1 MKVILTSKGFENEIT
16 LKKIMD
22 KIEKKIEDIRM
33 LVIPTARKY
42 EYKQDKYLKD
52 YIELGFKEE
61 NIVFFDDDNIEK
73 YIDLD
78 IDMIFVCGGNTFIL
92 KHYLEKSGF
101 IKYIYDYL
109 EKGVIYL
116 GASAG
121 SHLATESIKHVIAFD
136 ENNVKETNMKG
147 LGLLKGILIC
157 HYDKNREN
165 IYLSLKEKWNDRIIT
180 LTDEEIIYL
189 KDDKWIKE

>member
-1 MKVILTSKGFENEIT
+1 
-16 LKKIMD
+16 MD

-42 EYKQDKYLKD
+42 EYKQNKYLKD
-52 YIELGFKEE
+52 YIGLGFKEE

-78 IDMIFVCGGNTFIL
+78 IDMIFVCGGNTFTL
-92 KHYLEKSGF
+92 KH
-101 IKYIYDYL
+101 YL

-121 SHLATESIKHVIAFD
+121 SHLATKSIEHVTTFD
-136 ENNVKETNMKG
+136 ENNVKETNMRG
-147 LGLLKGILIC
+147 LGLFNDILIC
-157 HYDKNREN
+157 HYDKSREN
-165 IYLSLKEKWNDRIIT
+165 IYLKLKEKWNDRIII

>member
-1 MKVILTSKGFENEIT
+1 MKVIITSKGFENKIT

-22 KIEKKIEDIRM
+22 KIENKIEDIRM

-92 KHYLEKSGF
+92 KY
-101 IKYIYDYL
+101 YL

-116 GASAG
+116 GVSAG
-121 SHLATESIKHVIAFD
+121 SHLATENIEHVTAFD
-136 ENNVKETNMKG
+136 ENTVKETNMKG
-147 LGLLKGILIC
+147 LGLFNGILIC
-157 HYDKNREN
+157 HYDKSREN
-165 IYLSLKEKWNDRIIT
+165 IYL
-180 LTDEEIIYL
+180 
-189 KDDKWIKE
+189 KDGKWIKE

>member
-1 MKVILTSKGFENEIT
+1 MNVILTSKGFENEIT

-22 KIEKKIEDIRM
+22 KIEKKIQDIRM

-61 NIVFFDDDNIEK
+61 NIVFFDDNIEK

-78 IDMIFVCGGNTFIL
+78 IDMIFVYGGNTFTL

-101 IKYIYDYL
+101 IKYIY
-109 EKGVIYL
+109 
-116 GASAG
+116 
-121 SHLATESIKHVIAFD
+121 
-136 ENNVKETNMKG
+136 M
-147 LGLLKGILIC
+147 
-157 HYDKNREN
+157 
-165 IYLSLKEKWNDRIIT
+165 II
-180 LTDEEIIYL
+180 
-189 KDDKWIKE
+189 